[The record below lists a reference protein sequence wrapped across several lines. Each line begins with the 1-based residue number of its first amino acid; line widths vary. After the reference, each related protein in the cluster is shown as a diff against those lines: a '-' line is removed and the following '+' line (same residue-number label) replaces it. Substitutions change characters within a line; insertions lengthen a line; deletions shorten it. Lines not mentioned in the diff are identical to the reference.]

1 MGRWRVLAT
10 SAWAVTLLILM
21 SGPNFVPAISLVCG
35 LSLGVLVAILW
46 KRFTLKTALLTISGL
61 SVISSATFLTFG
73 SNPVG
78 WNCAFGCVALVG
90 IWERRRNR
98 PGAAIANVI
107 LSGGL
112 AICLGA
118 VAGIL
123 IRWRMH
129 PAQLLDW
136 EGLAWLP
143 FILLGAGLVPLLV
156 FLAGCAMVE
165 ERRQDRPRP

>member
-1 MGRWRVLAT
+1 MGRWRVWAT
-10 SAWAVTLLILM
+10 SAWAVALLILM
-21 SGPNFVPAISLVCG
+21 FGPNFVPAISLVCG
-35 LSLGVLVAILW
+35 LGLGVLVAILW
-46 KRFTLKTALLTISGL
+46 KRFRLKTALLTIGGVA
-61 SVISSATFLTFG
+61 VISCVTFLIFS

-78 WNCAFGCVALVG
+78 WNCAFGCMALVG

-98 PGAAIANVI
+98 PEAAIANVV

-112 AICLGA
+112 AICVGA
-118 VAGIL
+118 VGAVF
-123 IRWRMH
+123 IRWRLH
-129 PAQLLDW
+129 PELPIDA

-165 ERRQDRPRP
+165 ERREDRPGA